1 MCKRSLGTAVL
12 AVEGPG
18 FTGLCEVE
26 AVFHPR
32 GCMGAS
38 RPHLDLEI
46 SRCSE
51 LAGML
56 GDILF
61 VRGGSFDCRVLER
74 VVEVSLEPLLPGYLM
89 IIRLPRSLG
98 VERKRGLCYLSLKGR
113 DALYLGL

>member
-1 MCKRSLGTAVL
+1 MCKRRLGKAVL

-18 FTGLCEVE
+18 FTKSCEVE

-46 SRCSE
+46 SECRG
-51 LAGML
+51 LTGML

-61 VRGGSFDCRVLER
+61 VRGGSFDCRVLEGF
-74 VVEVSLEPLLPGYLM
+74 VEVSLEPLLPGYIMVL
-89 IIRLPRSLG
+89 RLPRSLG
-98 VERKRGLCYLSLKGR
+98 MRRERGLCYLSLKGR
-113 DALYLGL
+113 TMLYLGL